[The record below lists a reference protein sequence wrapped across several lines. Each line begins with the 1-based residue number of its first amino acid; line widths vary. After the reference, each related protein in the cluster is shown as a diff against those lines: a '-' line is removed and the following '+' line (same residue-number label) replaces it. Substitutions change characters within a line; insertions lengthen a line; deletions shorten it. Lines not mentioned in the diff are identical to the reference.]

1 MGEEKKQFLV
11 DSEFD
16 QSRRPLLAILH
27 LTQRF
32 GVWRRSENLLFY
44 LIFFSLIYG
53 R

>member
-1 MGEEKKQFLV
+1 MGEEKKTEFLV

-32 GVWRRSENLLFY
+32 GVECGDEVKTSCF
-44 LIFFSLIYG
+44 I
-53 R
+53 